1 MKAFLL
7 YKSRDFDLKR
17 ASPPN
22 EQALVQDL
30 ELDTLFDAMSRGD
43 KFILEVVRKVI
54 LTGPYEDLETIKYRQ
69 AALKDCL
76 DNAATLRRIYALCLE
91 ALEKERKAYYGLWK
105 DYPGSLL
112 QRSVTV
118 VGLFVELLRQ
128 LRVIADKNIG
138 EFGSEAFLTLF
149 TMLGREL
156 GDDYFAVIGAHLKRL
171 GFRDGVLLSAELG
184 TGLKGKKFV
193 LRKPNYEP
201 RNWLARLWGE
211 LTELC
216 DWVLEKFG
224 KPPSGYHLYL
234 APRDEQGARAM
245 TELRDRGVGLAADAL
260 AQCADHMLSFFNML
274 RVELAFYIGCV
285 NLREQLD
292 ELKEHISFPT
302 PVAAGE
308 MSFSCTDL
316 YDVCLALSKK
326 GKVVGNDVTADNKKL
341 IIITGAN
348 TGGKSTFL
356 RSVGL
361 AQLMLQCGMFVP
373 AAYLRANLVD
383 GVFTHYKREED
394 TTMKSGKFD
403 EELARMNEIAN
414 QLTPQAMILFNESF
428 AATNERE
435 GSEVARQIVSALLEK
450 ELKLVF
456 VTHLY
461 EFAHGVFELQ
471 ADTAIFLRADRRE
484 DGRRT
489 FKLVEGKPLPTSFG
503 EDLYRQIFRDDP
515 EPRSTDKTLLE
526 SNSSAA

>member
-1 MKAFLL
+1 MKAFLMYRSL
-7 YKSRDFDLKR
+7 DFDLKR

-30 ELDTLFDAMSRGD
+30 ELDTLFSSMSRGD

-54 LTGPYEDLETIKYRQ
+54 LTGPYEDRETIKYRQ
-69 AALKDCL
+69 AALTDCL
-76 DNAATLRRIYALCLE
+76 GNAATLRQIYALAIE
-91 ALEKERKAYYGLWK
+91 AGEREKKIYGYLWN
-105 DYPGSLL
+105 YPSSVLD
-112 QRSVTV
+112 RSVSV
-118 VGLFVELLRQ
+118 VQLFVELLKR
-128 LRVIADKNIG
+128 LRAIADKNKDS
-138 EFGSEAFLTLF
+138 FKSDAFLTLF
-149 TMLGREL
+149 AMLGREL
-156 GDDYFAVIGAHLKRL
+156 SNEYFSVIDGHLRRL
-171 GFRDGVLLSAELG
+171 QFRGGVLVSAELG
-184 TGLKGKKFV
+184 RGLKGTNYAI
-193 LRKPNYEP
+193 RKPNYEP
-201 RNWLARLWGE
+201 GNWLARLWDE
-211 LTELC
+211 LTQGW
-216 DWVLEKFG
+216 DWVLQQFG
-224 KPPSGYHLYL
+224 RSRSAYQLYL
-234 APRDEQGARAM
+234 NPRDQAGAEAM
-245 TELRDRGVGLAADAL
+245 SELRNRGVGLAASTL
-260 AQCADHMLSFFNML
+260 AQCSDHMLSFFNML
-274 RVELAFYIGCV
+274 RTELAFYIGCV

-292 ELKEHISFPT
+292 ELKEHISFPA

-308 MSFSCTDL
+308 MIFSCKDL

-326 GKVVGNDVTADNKKL
+326 EKVVGNDVTADNKKL

-373 AAYLRANLVD
+373 ATYLRANLVD

-403 EELARMNEIAN
+403 EELARMNQVVS
-414 QLTPQAMILFNESF
+414 QLTPHAMILFNESF

-461 EFAHGVFELQ
+461 EFARGVFELQ
-471 ADTAIFLRADRRE
+471 ADTTIFLRADRRE

-503 EDLYRQIFRDDP
+503 EDLYRQIFLDDP
-515 EPRSTDKTLLE
+515 EPRSTDKTLLVT
-526 SNSSAA
+526 NSSAA